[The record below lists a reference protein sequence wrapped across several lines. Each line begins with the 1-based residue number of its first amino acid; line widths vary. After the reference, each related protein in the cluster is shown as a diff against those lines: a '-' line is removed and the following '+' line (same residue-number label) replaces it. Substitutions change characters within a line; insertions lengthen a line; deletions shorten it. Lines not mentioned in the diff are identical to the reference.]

1 MIGITTRPIQASPNK
16 TTMIKKDNTETSDK
30 TEAMTDESSI
40 ISGLMFAQTEVFCY
54 CCNNR
59 VHSKPKSEWADKK
72 MKEVVHAQQNPKS
85 GCS

>member
-1 MIGITTRPIQASPNK
+1 
-16 TTMIKKDNTETSDK
+16 
-30 TEAMTDESSI
+30 MTDESSI

-59 VHSKPKSEWADKK
+59 GHSKPKSEWADKK